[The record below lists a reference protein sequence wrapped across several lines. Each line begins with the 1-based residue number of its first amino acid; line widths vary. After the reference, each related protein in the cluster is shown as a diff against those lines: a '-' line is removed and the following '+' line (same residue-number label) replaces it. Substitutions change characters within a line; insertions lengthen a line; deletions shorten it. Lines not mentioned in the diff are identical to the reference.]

1 MVLQQNLLSNLK
13 CNIMKSISKN
23 APLHNLKTVFFSLLF
38 VSFFS
43 FFVSCTTD
51 ESDELIYNSITEEV
65 EVLASEVEGQPNTN
79 TSTPPPKKN

>member
-1 MVLQQNLLSNLK
+1 
-13 CNIMKSISKN
+13 MKSISKN

-51 ESDELIYNSITEEV
+51 ESDELIYSTIVEEQEVSGNDEDNDPIKNGSIK
-65 EVLASEVEGQPNTN
+65 P
-79 TSTPPPKKN
+79 

>member
-1 MVLQQNLLSNLK
+1 
-13 CNIMKSISKN
+13 MKSISKN

-51 ESDELIYNSITEEV
+51 ESDELIYNSIAEEV
-65 EVLASEVEGQPNTN
+65 EVLANDEENQPIKDG
-79 TSTPPPKKN
+79 SIKP